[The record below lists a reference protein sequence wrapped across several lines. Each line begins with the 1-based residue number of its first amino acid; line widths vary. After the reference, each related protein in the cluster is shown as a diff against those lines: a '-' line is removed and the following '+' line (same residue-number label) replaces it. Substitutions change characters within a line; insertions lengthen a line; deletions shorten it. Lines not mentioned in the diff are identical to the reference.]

1 MRVSGPVTGRGRR
14 RAPSTVG
21 TSVRAVH
28 RTALATAAVGASCL
42 TVAALSGGR
51 AGADDGTWVGGTAQA
66 TATAIALHPTT
77 GGLGCSDRLV
87 PRDRRRHH
95 PPLGSPHRLTPGTM
109 TAMERH
115 QVEHWVAGYEKAW
128 RTPGTASLAKLFTPE
143 IAYVPSPWAPPVVG
157 LDALGEFWEAQRAG
171 PEEEFTLRTELVA
184 LEGRTAVVRAAV
196 DYGDQGDRWRDLWL
210 LRFGTGGRCAVFE
223 EWPFAPGP
231 DPS

>member
-1 MRVSGPVTGRGRR
+1 MLAAT
-14 RAPSTVG
+14 STRCDG
-21 TSVRAVH
+21 
-28 RTALATAAVGASCL
+28 TALVVSQSQLPPA
-42 TVAALSGGR
+42 
-51 AGADDGTWVGGTAQA
+51 AQA
-66 TATAIALHPTT
+66 ESNAGNASQ
-77 GGLGCSDRLV
+77 CSLLV

-115 QVEHWVAGYEKAW
+115 QVEHWVAGYERTW
-128 RTPGTASLAKLFTPE
+128 RTPGTASLAMLFTPE

-157 LDALGEFWEAQRAG
+157 LDALGELWEAQRAG